1 MEMGVAIS
9 ALPILAEGVL
19 EKLRKVLGFDTRGEA
34 ARFWLAVYSATL
46 PFIHERLARLIGKS
60 PGAPDVERVS
70 RAFRDDRDLVDL
82 TPDPATHEAKA
93 KENS

>member
-1 MEMGVAIS
+1 MGVAIS

-34 ARFWLAVYSATL
+34 AKFWLAVYSATL

-60 PGAPDVERVS
+60 TGAPDVEQISRV
-70 RAFRDDRDLVDL
+70 FHNDHDFVDL
-82 TPDPATHEAKA
+82 TPDPAPHEAEA
-93 KENS
+93 KEHG